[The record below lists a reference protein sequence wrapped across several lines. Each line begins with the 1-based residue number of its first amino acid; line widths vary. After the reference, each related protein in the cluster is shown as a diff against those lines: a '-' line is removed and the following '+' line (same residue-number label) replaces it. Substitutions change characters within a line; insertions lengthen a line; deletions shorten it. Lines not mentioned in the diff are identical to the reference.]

1 MIERLVSS
9 INQQRDCPN
18 REAIL
23 FPTNMKLLLLLLC
36 LGLTLVCGHAEE
48 ASSTRGNLDV
58 AKLNGDWFS
67 IVVASNKREKI
78 EENGSMRVFMQH
90 IDVLENSLGFKFRIK
105 ENGECR
111 ELYLVAYKTPED
123 GEYFVE
129 YDGGNTFTIL
139 KTDYD
144 RYVMFHLINFKNGE
158 TFQLMVLYG
167 RTKDLSSDIKEK
179 FAKLCEAHG
188 ITRDNIIDL
197 TKTDRC
203 LQARG

>member
-1 MIERLVSS
+1 
-9 INQQRDCPN
+9 
-18 REAIL
+18 
-23 FPTNMKLLLLLLC
+23 
-36 LGLTLVCGHAEE
+36 
-48 ASSTRGNLDV
+48 
-58 AKLNGDWFS
+58 
-67 IVVASNKREKI
+67 
-78 EENGSMRVFMQH
+78 MQH

-188 ITRDNIIDL
+188 IT
-197 TKTDRC
+197 
-203 LQARG
+203 

>member
-1 MIERLVSS
+1 
-9 INQQRDCPN
+9 
-18 REAIL
+18 
-23 FPTNMKLLLLLLC
+23 
-36 LGLTLVCGHAEE
+36 
-48 ASSTRGNLDV
+48 ASSTRWNLYV
-58 AKLNGDWFS
+58 AKLKGEWFS
-67 IVVASNKREKI
+67 IDVASNKREKI

>member
-1 MIERLVSS
+1 
-9 INQQRDCPN
+9 
-18 REAIL
+18 
-23 FPTNMKLLLLLLC
+23 MKLLLLLLW

-48 ASSTRGNLDV
+48 ASSARGNLDV
-58 AKLNGDWFS
+58 DKLNGDWFS

-90 IDVLENSLGFKFRIK
+90 IHVLENSLGFKFRIK
-105 ENGECR
+105 ENGVCR
-111 ELYLVAYKTPED
+111 ELYLVAYKTAKD

-129 YDGGNTFTIL
+129 YDGENTFTIL

-144 RYVMFHLINFKNGE
+144 RYVMFHLVNVKNGE

>member
-1 MIERLVSS
+1 
-9 INQQRDCPN
+9 RDCPN

-67 IVVASNKREKI
+67 IVVASNRREKI

-158 TFQLMVLYG
+158 TFQLMVLY
-167 RTKDLSSDIKEK
+167 
-179 FAKLCEAHG
+179 
-188 ITRDNIIDL
+188 
-197 TKTDRC
+197 
-203 LQARG
+203 

>member
-1 MIERLVSS
+1 
-9 INQQRDCPN
+9 
-18 REAIL
+18 
-23 FPTNMKLLLLLLC
+23 MKLLLLLLC

-48 ASSTRGNLDV
+48 ASFERGNLDV
-58 AKLNGDWFS
+58 DKLNGDWFS

-144 RYVMFHLINFKNGE
+144 RYVMFHLVNFKNGE
-158 TFQLMVLYG
+158 TFQLMELYG
-167 RTKDLSSDIKEK
+167 RTKDLSSDFKKK

>member
-1 MIERLVSS
+1 
-9 INQQRDCPN
+9 
-18 REAIL
+18 
-23 FPTNMKLLLLLLC
+23 MKLLLLLLC

-48 ASSTRGNLDV
+48 ASFERGNLDV
-58 AKLNGDWFS
+58 DKLNGDWFS
-67 IVVASNKREKI
+67 IVVASDKREKI
-78 EENGSMRVFMQH
+78 EENGSMRVFVQH
-90 IDVLENSLGFKFRIK
+90 IDVLENSLGFTFRIK
-105 ENGECR
+105 ENGVCTEFS
-111 ELYLVAYKTPED
+111 LVADKTAKD

-129 YDGGNTFTIL
+129 YDGENTFTIL

-144 RYVMFHLINFKNGE
+144 NYVMFHLVNVNNGE
-158 TFQLMVLYG
+158 TFQLMELYG

-179 FAKLCEAHG
+179 FAKLCVAHG